1 MRTAT
6 NALQAD
12 AIGAIVEGI
21 AARGYTIT
29 PEFLGAHVI
38 AALRVRAQTL
48 ERDGL
53 LASAGVG
60 RGSDRTL
67 RTDIRGDRIRWL
79 DGAGPDPAF
88 EPVRHALE
96 SLRVAVNRE
105 LALGL
110 LEFEGHYALYPAG
123 ARYTRHKDR
132 FRDDDARVL
141 SIVLYLNDDWRAE
154 DGGALRLFVDK
165 RDAIDVVPAG
175 GTLVTFLAD
184 RFDHEVLP
192 AIRPRVSLTGWFRR
206 RA

>member
-1 MRTAT
+1 
-6 NALQAD
+6 
-12 AIGAIVEGI
+12 
-21 AARGYTIT
+21 
-29 PEFLGAHVI
+29 
-38 AALRVRAQTL
+38 
-48 ERDGL
+48 L

-79 DGAGPDPAF
+79 DEAGPDPAF
-88 EPVRHALE
+88 EPVRRALE

-165 RDAIDVVPAG
+165 RDSIDVVPAG
-175 GTLVTFLAD
+175 GTLVTLLAD

>member
-1 MRTAT
+1 VPLPAT
-6 NALQAD
+6 SALQAD
-12 AIGAIVEGI
+12 AIVEGI
-21 AARGYTIT
+21 AARGYAVT
-29 PEFLGAHVI
+29 PGFLDSHVI
-38 AALRVRAQTL
+38 DTLRVRARTL

-53 LASAGVG
+53 LANASVG

-79 DGAGPDPAF
+79 DEDGPDPAF
-88 EPVRHALE
+88 EPVRRALE
-96 SLRVAVNRE
+96 SLRIAVNRE

-132 FRDDDARVL
+132 FRDNDARVL
-141 SIVLYLNDDWRAE
+141 SIVLYLNNVWRAE
-154 DGGALRLFVDK
+154 DGGALRLFVDE
-165 RDAIDVVPAG
+165 RDTIDVVPAG

-192 AIRPRVSLTGWFRR
+192 ANRPRVSLTGWFRR